1 MGLATNLA
9 GTENQIY
16 NTEDTMNKRYD
27 INLTEEDAVL
37 IGFAIERYEESIREQ
52 ALIKEHEFEVLKQ
65 ARQAMDNIWD
75 GIQE

>member
-1 MGLATNLA
+1 
-9 GTENQIY
+9 
-16 NTEDTMNKRYD
+16 MNKRYD